1 MSMNGTM
8 NNNKKRSLSERIFS
22 METSIYGNEGAIGI
36 REQINSLRNDMH
48 DSFKRLEENQ
58 IRIQEDAKKISHKV
72 ASMIGGIGAIVL
84 IIQLVMK
91 LL

>member
-22 METSIYGNEGAIGI
+22 METSIYGNEGAIGL
-36 REQINSLRNDMH
+36 REQIDNMRTDMH
-48 DSFKRLEENQ
+48 KSFKKLEENQ
-58 IRIQEDAKKISHKV
+58 LRIQENTDKISHKL
-72 ASMIGGIGAIVL
+72 AAMIGGVGVLVL
-84 IIQLVMK
+84 IIQLVIK